1 MHNMES
7 IAIYRAI
14 KTGIVN
20 YWRNVWLSATATLIM
35 IVTLT
40 ILTVI
45 MLLFSLTSFA
55 VNNVQERV
63 DISVYF
69 QNQISEEQILV
80 IKSDLEK
87 LPEIGSVTYISS
99 AQALELFKQ
108 RHANDPL
115 IQESLSQLTENPLPP
130 TLQVKAKELEQ
141 YPYIV
146 NELNKSEYQQFI
158 KDVNFEDNRVVIER
172 LSRILDIVKK
182 AGVTLAII
190 FAVIAILVIFN
201 TIRLT
206 IYNRREEVE
215 IMRLVGA
222 TNWYIRWPFIIES
235 MLYGVVATIVT
246 MFLTIPVYQYI
257 IPRMNTYLGVD
268 PGTQGVVHFG
278 LPVLF
283 LIQLFVALFLGIL
296 SSMIAIRR
304 YLKI

>member
-1 MHNMES
+1 MQNMES

-14 KTGIVN
+14 KTGVVN

-45 MLLFSLTSFA
+45 ILLFSLTSFA
-55 VNNVQERV
+55 VGNVQERV

-99 AQALELFKQ
+99 AEALELFKQ

-115 IQESLSQLTENPLPP
+115 IQESLGQLTENPLPP

-158 KDVNFEDNRVVIER
+158 KDVNFEDNRIVIER
-172 LSRILDIVKK
+172 LSKILSIVKK
-182 AGVTLAII
+182 AGIALAVI
-190 FAVIAILVIFN
+190 FAIIAILVIFN

-235 MLYGVVATIVT
+235 MLYGIVASIVT
-246 MFLTIPVYQYI
+246 ILLTVPVYQYI
-257 IPRMNTYLGVD
+257 IPKMNTYLGVN
-268 PGTQGVVHFG
+268 PGSEGFVQLN
-278 LPVLF
+278 LPLLF
-283 LIQLFVALFLGIL
+283 LIQLAVALFLGVL

>member
-1 MHNMES
+1 M
-7 IAIYRAI
+7 
-14 KTGIVN
+14 
-20 YWRNVWLSATATLIM
+20 
-35 IVTLT
+35 
-40 ILTVI
+40 
-45 MLLFSLTSFA
+45 
-55 VNNVQERV
+55 
-63 DISVYF
+63 
-69 QNQISEEQILV
+69 V

-268 PGTQGVVHFG
+268 PGTQGFVHFG